1 MKKTALIAALVLIF
15 SSNLSYGVPFFWS
28 QGAARERLTEIFEQI
43 ELRGPQEKL
52 VEELARF
59 VESYPYAS
67 VTDEALIR
75 LAGIHLR
82 KKNFEKAGEYY
93 QQILE
98 RFPRSRYKIDALYGL
113 GYCQYRGGEMREA
126 ETALRS
132 VSSSAEATLSMK
144 VKARILSE
152 TIASVSSSLQ
162 SEPEEVAIG
171 AVLPLKGVYATF
183 GEAALKGILL
193 AADVFAN
200 KYGPVEVKAMDM
212 AGGESSIDWAIDT
225 LSEDRRMLGL
235 VGPLVSR
242 TAGVVALKAQQ
253 KGLPIIVLSQKDG
266 IPETGDYVFR
276 NFLTPTQQAESI
288 AGYAYKMLGKKK
300 FAVLYPRNRYG
311 VELSNHFKREVTE
324 LGGEIVNEISYSPE
338 QKDFGEELEF
348 LFDIEVKEHV
358 KGRRHIR
365 EYTPTV
371 EIEAL
376 YIPDYPEAVGQIAPY
391 LAYYNIKDLQLL
403 GSNGWNSPRLV
414 ELAGKY
420 VEGAIFVDGFF
431 SWSER
436 PGTKQFI
443 ERFTEV
449 YGHRPGLIEAQAYDA
464 TMMLVAAIRDGGES
478 REGIRNNLDGS
489 YGFEGAT
496 GTMQFNYTGEA
507 VKNLFLLTV
516 KKKKIVEIF

>member
-1 MKKTALIAALVLIF
+1 MKKTALLAALALILL
-15 SSNLSYGVPFFWS
+15 SNLSYGGPFFWS
-28 QGAARERLTEIFEQI
+28 QGAARELLTEIFEQI
-43 ELRGPQEKL
+43 EVRGPQDKL
-52 VEELARF
+52 VEKLERF

-113 GYCQYRGGEMREA
+113 GYCQYRNGQMREA
-126 ETALRS
+126 ETALNS
-132 VSSSAEATLSMK
+132 VTSSAEATLTMK

-152 TIASVSSSLQ
+152 TIDSVSSSLG
-162 SEPEEVAIG
+162 SEPDEVAIG
-171 AVLPLKGVYATF
+171 AALPLKGVYATF
-183 GEAALKGILL
+183 GEAALEGILL

-200 KYGPVEVKAMDM
+200 KYGSVEVKAMDM
-212 AGGESSIDWAIDT
+212 AGADSSVDQAIDNV
-225 LSEDRRMLGL
+225 SEDHRILGL

-253 KGLPIIVLSQKDG
+253 KEIPIIVLSQKDG

-276 NFLTPTQQAESI
+276 NFLTPSQQAESI
-288 AGYAYKMLGKKK
+288 AGYAYETLGKKK

-311 VELSNHFKREVTE
+311 VELANHFKREVRK

-348 LFDIEVKEHV
+348 LFGIEVKEHV

-365 EYTPTV
+365 EYTSTV

-376 YIPDYPEAVGQIAPY
+376 YIPDYPLSRGC
-391 LAYYNIKDLQLL
+391 
-403 GSNGWNSPRLV
+403 GSN
-414 ELAGKY
+414 
-420 VEGAIFVDGFF
+420 
-431 SWSER
+431 R
-436 PGTKQFI
+436 PI
-443 ERFTEV
+443 
-449 YGHRPGLIEAQAYDA
+449 PCIL
-464 TMMLVAAIRDGGES
+464 
-478 REGIRNNLDGS
+478 
-489 YGFEGAT
+489 
-496 GTMQFNYTGEA
+496 
-507 VKNLFLLTV
+507 
-516 KKKKIVEIF
+516 